1 MRTQKRED
9 DAEQHDH
16 RSLQANGA
24 VAFDEGLAH
33 ILTWFTGE
41 GGKRN
46 GCNAEVFDG
55 NSVKNQDNFFLRF
68 TRMSKTDAHIITA
81 EAGDVISVELEI
93 EKGRVDIVI
102 GAEGD
107 EPIYFGNDVDS
118 GKFELPVSA
127 AGQYKVTVEARGAAG
142 EIAVQRLPNAAE
154 E

>member
-1 MRTQKRED
+1 M
-9 DAEQHDH
+9 
-16 RSLQANGA
+16 
-24 VAFDEGLAH
+24 
-33 ILTWFTGE
+33 
-41 GGKRN
+41 
-46 GCNAEVFDG
+46 
-55 NSVKNQDNFFLRF
+55 
-68 TRMSKTDAHIITA
+68 
-81 EAGDVISVELEI
+81 ISVELEI

-142 EIAVQRLPNAAE
+142 SGGLNAVQRLPNAAE

>member
-1 MRTQKRED
+1 MVRLHNCGRDSCSRHYGGIGWLQC
-9 DAEQHDH
+9 
-16 RSLQANGA
+16 RS
-24 VAFDEGLAH
+24 
-33 ILTWFTGE
+33 
-41 GGKRN
+41 
-46 GCNAEVFDG
+46 FDG

-81 EAGDVISVELEI
+81 EAGAVISVELEI
-93 EKGRVDIVI
+93 EKGKVDIVI

>member
-1 MRTQKRED
+1 M
-9 DAEQHDH
+9 AYL
-16 RSLQANGA
+16 SLKN
-24 VAFDEGLAH
+24 VTKEYH
-33 ILTWFTGE
+33 SGE
-41 GGKRN
+41 VTIRALSG
-46 GCNAEVFDG
+46 
-55 NSVKNQDNFFLRF
+55 
-68 TRMSKTDAHIITA
+68 
-81 EAGDVISVELEI
+81 VELEI

-118 GKFELPVSA
+118 GKSELPVSA

>member
-1 MRTQKRED
+1 
-9 DAEQHDH
+9 
-16 RSLQANGA
+16 
-24 VAFDEGLAH
+24 
-33 ILTWFTGE
+33 
-41 GGKRN
+41 
-46 GCNAEVFDG
+46 
-55 NSVKNQDNFFLRF
+55 
-68 TRMSKTDAHIITA
+68 MSKTDAHIITA
-81 EAGDVISVELEI
+81 EAGDVILVELEI

-118 GKFELPVSA
+118 GKSELPVSAVGQYSA

>member
-1 MRTQKRED
+1 MLFGCIIAAVILVLGIT
-9 DAEQHDH
+9 A
-16 RSLQANGA
+16 GA
-24 VAFDEGLAH
+24 A
-33 ILTWFTGE
+33 
-41 GGKRN
+41 

-68 TRMSKTDAHIITA
+68 TRMSKTDAHIIKA
-81 EAGDVISVELEI
+81 EAGDVISVEFEI

-127 AGQYKVTVEARGAAG
+127 AGQYSAVGQYKVTVEARGAAG

>member
-1 MRTQKRED
+1 M
-9 DAEQHDH
+9 
-16 RSLQANGA
+16 L
-24 VAFDEGLAH
+24 F
-33 ILTWFTGE
+33 
-41 GGKRN
+41 

-55 NSVKNQDNFFLRF
+55 NGVKNQDNFFLRF
-68 TRMSKTDAHIITA
+68 TRMSKTDAHIIAA

-118 GKFELPVSA
+118 GKFELPVST

>member
-1 MRTQKRED
+1 M
-9 DAEQHDH
+9 
-16 RSLQANGA
+16 L
-24 VAFDEGLAH
+24 F
-33 ILTWFTGE
+33 
-41 GGKRN
+41 

-118 GKFELPVSA
+118 GKSELRHQSPQRSAVHPVPHRSVQAHPAPSA
-127 AGQYKVTVEARGAAG
+127 AVPPQTAAG
-142 EIAVQRLPNAAE
+142 
-154 E
+154 

>member
-1 MRTQKRED
+1 M
-9 DAEQHDH
+9 
-16 RSLQANGA
+16 
-24 VAFDEGLAH
+24 
-33 ILTWFTGE
+33 
-41 GGKRN
+41 
-46 GCNAEVFDG
+46 
-55 NSVKNQDNFFLRF
+55 
-68 TRMSKTDAHIITA
+68 
-81 EAGDVISVELEI
+81 ISVELEI

-127 AGQYKVTVEARGAAG
+127 AGQYKVTVEEHGAAG